1 MITTI
6 ILFGQTGMLGNYI
19 YSFFKTTKYNVKCI
33 NERIT
38 ETNIHSVEEW
48 LVANGIDNTTCIINC
63 IGQIPQ
69 RSQDARKFVLIN
81 SIFPHILWSVCKKY
95 NARMIQPTTDCVFSG
110 TKPIGNYTENDI
122 HDETGLYG
130 ISKSLGEPPECTVL
144 RTSIIGREKYNKA
157 SFMEWVLNSTNEI
170 DGWNNHYWNGIT
182 CLEYCHIV
190 RKILDENLFWKGVKH
205 IYSPNTMSKY
215 EMVECIKEAFGITI
229 GTRRV
234 SVSDTIDKTLMSIYE
249 PMFPIQSL
257 EKQIKDLAS
266 FHILYTYEDLNPHK
280 NAK

>member
-1 MITTI
+1 
-6 ILFGQTGMLGNYI
+6 
-19 YSFFKTTKYNVKCI
+19 
-33 NERIT
+33 
-38 ETNIHSVEEW
+38 
-48 LVANGIDNTTCIINC
+48 
-63 IGQIPQ
+63 
-69 RSQDARKFVLIN
+69 
-81 SIFPHILWSVCKKY
+81 
-95 NARMIQPTTDCVFSG
+95 MIQPTTDCVFSG

-122 HDETGLYG
+122 HDETCLYG

-157 SFMEWVLNSTNEI
+157 SFMEWVLNSTCEI
-170 DGWNNHYWNGIT
+170 DGWSNHYWNGIT

-215 EMVECIKEAFGITI
+215 EMIECIKETFGITI

-234 SVSDTIDKTLMSIYE
+234 SISDTIDKTLMSIYE

-266 FHILYTYEDLNPHK
+266 FHIL
-280 NAK
+280 